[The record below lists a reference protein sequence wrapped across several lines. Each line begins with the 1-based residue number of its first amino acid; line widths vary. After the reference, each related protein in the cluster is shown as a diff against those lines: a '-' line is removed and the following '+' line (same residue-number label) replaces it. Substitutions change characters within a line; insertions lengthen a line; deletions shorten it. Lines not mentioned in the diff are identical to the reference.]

1 MPRKRRNFSSGE
13 KIAILREHLL
23 EKVPVSDLC
32 DKHNIHPTLFYRWQ
46 KTFFEK
52 GDLTFESENKRHEK
66 TLERQIGDLKDK
78 LAVKDEIIAELLGE
92 HMAFKKK
99 HGGL

>member
-1 MPRKRRNFSSGE
+1 MPRKRRNFSSSE
-13 KIAILREHLL
+13 KLAILREHLL

-52 GDLTFESENKRHEK
+52 GDLAFESENKRQEK
-66 TLERQIGDLKDK
+66 ALERQVGALKDK
-78 LAVKDEIIAELLGE
+78 LSVKDEIIAELLGE

-99 HGGL
+99 HGAP